1 MDPLR
6 WRIAVAVWPSR
17 YRIVDDGQGARTLLV
32 VDMEEWLWKHLP
44 YRLASFI
51 ANTHD
56 MLPWTK
62 RVWSDDEDGFVR

>member
-17 YRIVDDGQGARTLLV
+17 YRIVDDAQGERSLLV
-32 VDMEEWLWKHLP
+32 VDMEEWLWANLP
-44 YRLASFI
+44 HRLASFI

-56 MLPWTK
+56 MIPFTK
-62 RVWSDDEDGFVR
+62 RVWSDDKDGFTR

>member
-17 YRIVDDGQGARTLLV
+17 YRIIDDGFGNRSLLAM
-32 VDMEEWLWKHLP
+32 DLEEWVWSRLP
-44 YRLASFI
+44 YRLASFV

-56 MLPWTK
+56 MLPWTNGE
-62 RVWSDDEDGFVR
+62 WSADEDGYVR

>member
-17 YRIVDDGQGARTLLV
+17 YRIVDDAQGNRSLLV
-32 VDMEEWLWKHLP
+32 VDMEEWLWKYLP
-44 YRLASFI
+44 RRLASFI

-56 MLPWTK
+56 MLPFTK
-62 RVWSDDEDGFVR
+62 RVWSDDEYGDVR